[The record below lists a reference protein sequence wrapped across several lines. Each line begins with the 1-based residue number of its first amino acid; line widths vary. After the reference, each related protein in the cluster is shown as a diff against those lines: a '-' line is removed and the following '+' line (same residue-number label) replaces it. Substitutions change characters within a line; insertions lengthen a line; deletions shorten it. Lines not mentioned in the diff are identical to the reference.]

1 MPEEK
6 DKKHIIIVEDDM
18 AMQEIYKV
26 MFQSRSDSYSLEI
39 FGDARLAFKTLK
51 EDHVALIIL
60 DIYME
65 PMEGSMFFT
74 CIRDDEDIPDIPVLV
89 ISVLDSS
96 RLEHFKARRGNVEFL
111 QKPVEEEQLMQKIEE
126 MIA

>member
-6 DKKHIIIVEDDM
+6 DKKRIIVVEDDM
-18 AMQEIYKV
+18 AMQEIYRV
-26 MFQSRSDSYSLEI
+26 MFHSRTDRYSLEI

-51 EDHVALIIL
+51 EDQVDLIIL

-65 PMEGSMFFT
+65 PMEGGMFFT
-74 CIRDDEDIPDIPVLV
+74 CIRDDEEIPDIPVLV

-96 RLEHFKARRGNVEFL
+96 RLEHFKDRGNVEFL